1 MNGKLKINCSDIY
14 PFKTK
19 FHSLS
24 SIFKI
29 KPLSKKI
36 FLRLLILP
44 KYLIFIFALFLSN
57 SLTLKSLTKF
67 IFSIF
72 FIIWAIFF
80 TSLVI
85 ISSDNISDEIL
96 STYKTKECLI
106 IDNYNNDIS
115 EKILYSIIN
124 QAYQDNKYLII
135 SSTISIK
142 KFKIKLLD
150 LKSRFSSFI
159 DIGIELPT
167 DDLIRVILTKNFSDK
182 QIQVSQKNIE
192 YILKNIERSYE
203 KINTFS
209 NSIDSLSLTKAQ
221 PIKLNLIKKVLNEIR
236 VQ

>member
-1 MNGKLKINCSDIY
+1 MSEQLIFNF
-14 PFKTK
+14 PFKK
-19 FHSLS
+19 NYLKKDFYVSKNNFNAYKLIES
-24 SIFKI
+24 WPKWPSRLINIFGPSGCGKTHLVNI
-29 KPLSKKI
+29 
-36 FLRLLILP
+36 
-44 KYLIFIFALFLSN
+44 
-57 SLTLKSLTKF
+57 LKSK
-67 IFSIF
+67 IQS
-72 FIIWAIFF
+72 
-80 TSLVI
+80 VI
-85 ISSDNISDEIL
+85 ISSDNVSDEIL
-96 STYKTKECLI
+96 NTYKTKECLI
-106 IDNYNNDIS
+106 IDNYNNDIN

-124 QAYQDNKYLII
+124 QAYHDNKYLII

-142 KFKIKLLD
+142 RFEIKLLD

>member
-1 MNGKLKINCSDIY
+1 MSEQLIFNF
-14 PFKTK
+14 PFKK
-19 FHSLS
+19 NYLKQDFYVSKNNFNAYKLIES
-24 SIFKI
+24 WPKWPSRLINIFGPSGCGKTHLVNI
-29 KPLSKKI
+29 
-36 FLRLLILP
+36 
-44 KYLIFIFALFLSN
+44 
-57 SLTLKSLTKF
+57 LKSK
-67 IFSIF
+67 IQS
-72 FIIWAIFF
+72 
-80 TSLVI
+80 VI

-96 STYKTKECLI
+96 NTYKTKECLI
-106 IDNYNNDIS
+106 IDNYNNDIN

-142 KFKIKLLD
+142 MFEIKLLD

-167 DDLIRVILTKNFSDK
+167 DDFIRVILTKNFSDK

>member
-1 MNGKLKINCSDIY
+1 MSEQLIFNF
-14 PFKTK
+14 PFKK
-19 FHSLS
+19 NYFKQDFYVSKNNFNAYKLIES
-24 SIFKI
+24 WPKWPSRLINIFGPPGCGKTH
-29 KPLSKKI
+29 
-36 FLRLLILP
+36 LLNI
-44 KYLIFIFALFLSN
+44 
-57 SLTLKSLTKF
+57 LKSK
-67 IFSIF
+67 IQS
-72 FIIWAIFF
+72 
-80 TSLVI
+80 VI
-85 ISSDNISDEIL
+85 ISSDNVSDEIL
-96 STYKTKECLI
+96 NTYKTKECLI
-106 IDNYNNDIS
+106 IDNYNNDIN

-124 QAYQDNKYLII
+124 QAYLDNKYLII

-142 KFKIKLLD
+142 KFEIKLLD

>member
-1 MNGKLKINCSDIY
+1 MSEQLIFNFPFKKNYLKQDFYVSKNNFNAYKLIESWPKWPSRLINIFGPSGCGKTHLVNILKSKIQSVIICSD
-14 PFKTK
+14 
-19 FHSLS
+19 
-24 SIFKI
+24 
-29 KPLSKKI
+29 
-36 FLRLLILP
+36 
-44 KYLIFIFALFLSN
+44 N
-57 SLTLKSLTKF
+57 
-67 IFSIF
+67 
-72 FIIWAIFF
+72 
-80 TSLVI
+80 V
-85 ISSDNISDEIL
+85 SDEIL
-96 STYKTKECLI
+96 NTFKTKECLI

-142 KFKIKLLD
+142 KFEIKLLD

>member
-1 MNGKLKINCSDIY
+1 MSEQLIFNF
-14 PFKTK
+14 PFKK
-19 FHSLS
+19 NYLKQDFYVSKNNFNAYKLIES
-24 SIFKI
+24 WPKWPSRLINIFGPSGCGKTHLVNI
-29 KPLSKKI
+29 
-36 FLRLLILP
+36 
-44 KYLIFIFALFLSN
+44 
-57 SLTLKSLTKF
+57 LKSK
-67 IFSIF
+67 IQS
-72 FIIWAIFF
+72 
-80 TSLVI
+80 VI
-85 ISSDNISDEIL
+85 ISSDNVSDEIL
-96 STYKTKECLI
+96 NTFKTKECLI

-142 KFKIKLLD
+142 MFEIKLLD

-182 QIQVSQKNIE
+182 QIQISQKNIE